1 MNSKLLDRRGLL
13 AFALAFGLSVGVA
26 RGSRPQESTFD
37 WLPSNDESPRLDP
50 ADYHTGRVFKAGEQA
65 GNVHVDIDAQE
76 PVTVEMAPAEEW
88 SEALRHPEL
97 LPRVT
102 FRCVREH
109 VTKTTYICDVAPGHP
124 MTLVLRDERDSAHT
138 AVTAFGATFNDRG
151 TVREFVSP
159 NDIHI
164 QYYRW
169 ACVENCN
176 PPRYQWISELRENY
190 DLTPDLKIYDGITAE
205 RDGEPFSV
213 KINSPVPM
221 TVAIVPSRVADDL
234 REKPDT
240 LDSVLNNRPCM
251 EKSVRAAA
259 FECTFDLADGP
270 QSFVAVPAEEGKLP
284 QNKKAEVEVI
294 ASKCVAN
301 CLTDPEK

>member
-1 MNSKLLDRRGLL
+1 MNSKLLEKRGLL
-13 AFALAFGLSVGVA
+13 AFALVFGLSVGVA
-26 RGSRPQESTFD
+26 RASRPQESTFD

-50 ADYHTGRVFKAGEQA
+50 ADYHTGRVFKPGDQA
-65 GNVHVDIDAQE
+65 GNVHVDIEAQE

-138 AVTAFGATFNDRG
+138 AVTAFGGTFNDRG

-169 ACVENCN
+169 ACVQNCN
-176 PPRYQWISELRENY
+176 PPRYQWMSELKETY
-190 DLTPDLKIYDGITAE
+190 DLTSAPKIYDGITPD
-205 RDGEPFSV
+205 RDGEPFTV
-213 KINSPVPM
+213 KMNSPVPM
-221 TVAIVPSRVADDL
+221 TVAIVPSHLADKL
-234 REKPDT
+234 RENPDSLASA
-240 LDSVLNNRPCM
+240 LDKRPCI
-251 EKSVRAAA
+251 EKSVRSTA

-270 QSFVAVPAEEGKLP
+270 QSFIAVPEAGSTVP
-284 QNKKAEVEVI
+284 PNKKAEVEVI
-294 ASKCVAN
+294 ASKCIAN